1 MDFDEEDLHSIQEAD
16 HDHDHNHNHDYD
28 HNHSLYY
35 VQEEVEEELPI
46 SGQDLEANADKQG
59 GQEAEHSWH

>member
-16 HDHDHNHNHDYD
+16 HDHSHGYN
-28 HNHSLYY
+28 HNHSLYHI
-35 VQEEVEEELPI
+35 QEEVEEELPI